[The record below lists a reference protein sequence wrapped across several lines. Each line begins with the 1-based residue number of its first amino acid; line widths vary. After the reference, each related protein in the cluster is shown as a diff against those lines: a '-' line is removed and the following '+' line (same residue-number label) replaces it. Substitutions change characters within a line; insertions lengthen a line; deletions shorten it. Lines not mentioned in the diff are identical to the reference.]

1 MPFTVKKI
9 RKFLPLLFI
18 IAVSISAWFFGLY
31 EYISFQSLQKNHLVL
46 RQFIAHNQVL
56 SAVIYCA
63 FYILLVGF
71 CIPIAALVTLTGGF
85 LFGQWIGTF
94 FAIFSASIGA
104 TFVFISAKMATTPV
118 IQKKSGQWIQTM
130 QERFQKNSFS
140 YVITLR
146 LMPIVPFVLVHI
158 VAGFFQI
165 STKSFFLGTFIGI
178 IPLSFI
184 YAGIGVSLQKTISQS
199 DVNFWS
205 LFSTDMLLMLTV
217 LIILSIMPP
226 IYRYC
231 QRR

>member
-1 MPFTVKKI
+1 MLLVVKRI
-9 RKFLPLLFI
+9 RNFLPLLFI
-18 IAVSISAWFFGLY
+18 VAVSISAWFFGLY
-31 EYISFQSLQKNHLVL
+31 KYVNFQSLQQNHLL
-46 RQFIAHNQVL
+46 LSQFIAHNQVL
-56 SAVIYCA
+56 SAVLYCA
-63 FYILLVGF
+63 FYMLLVGF
-71 CIPIAALVTLTGGF
+71 CIPIAALLTLTGGF

-94 FAIFSASIGA
+94 LAIFSASIGA
-104 TFVFISAKMATTPV
+104 TFVFMSAKMAATPV
-118 IQKKSGQWIQTM
+118 IQKKSGQWIQRM
-130 QERFQKNSFS
+130 QEGFQKNSFS

-165 STKSFFLGTFIGI
+165 PIKSFFLGTFIGI

-199 DVNFWS
+199 DINFWS
-205 LFSTDMLLMLTV
+205 LFNTDMLLILTV
-217 LIILSIMPP
+217 LIILSIIPP